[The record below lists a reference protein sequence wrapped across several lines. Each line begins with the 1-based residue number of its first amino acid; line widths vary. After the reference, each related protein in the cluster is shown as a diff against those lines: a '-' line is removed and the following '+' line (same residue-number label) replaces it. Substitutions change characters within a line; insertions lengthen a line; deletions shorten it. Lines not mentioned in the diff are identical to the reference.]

1 MNRRRLHWTS
11 FLLLSASFGMIVF
24 GITLHHLR

>member
-11 FLLLSASFGMIVF
+11 FLLSASFGMIVF